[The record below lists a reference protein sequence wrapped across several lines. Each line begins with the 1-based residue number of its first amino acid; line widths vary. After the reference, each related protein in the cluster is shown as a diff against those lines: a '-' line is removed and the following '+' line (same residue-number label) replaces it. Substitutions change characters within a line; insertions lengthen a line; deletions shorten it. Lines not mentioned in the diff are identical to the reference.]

1 MTRSVDVLEQNE
13 QHGPGMDGVSGLDA
27 LLLHGAAVGAP
38 TRRLQSLS
46 FLFTELQE
54 LQPARVLRAPS
65 RGVKASFEFVD
76 GLGVGEESP
85 LPALNSD
92 PPESLQRIATL
103 AAKWLTRLGANSP
116 DLSRWAAD
124 GVDDGV
130 RDATREDATSTSLLQ
145 TGQGRA
151 GPSGHSITAVA
162 THFGLEGR
170 HAADAGDAHYDPAAH
185 MRNDG
190 EHEDHSAH
198 RSEEDGR
205 HDPGAHMGYAAEH
218 HEHSTHSG
226 EEGESYDPA
235 AHMRYEDEHKDRADP
250 EGEHDRQADVDD
262 HSNHHDPAANMGYD
276 EADHENHAE
285 HTGEEGKHHDHHDPA
300 ANMGYGEGEHA
311 DHTEH
316 TGEEG
321 EHHDHHDPAANMG
334 YDEGD
339 HEDHTEHAG
348 EEGEHHDH
356 YDPAANMG
364 YDEGDHEDHT
374 EHTGEE
380 GEHHDHYDPAANMG
394 YDEGEHGDHTEHT
407 GEEGEH
413 HGHHDPAANMGY
425 DEGEHGDNA
434 EHAGEEGENYDP
446 AAHLGKEGEHEGA
459 GKEGETGEHQEGKE
473 GEEGEHHE
481 GKEGQHGENNEGKE
495 GEHEGKESEK
505 TEMQKKDEALKDAI
519 VDPDSGNIIDGKSGE
534 EIDPTTGQIVDD
546 GSYIDDK
553 TGLAI
558 NPAKGKMYDPVSGS
572 DFLRF
577 KTWQEGRALAVS
589 PRVTHDFFALVLV
602 LTFAKTSSR
611 GLGSGGGC
619 LELMTG
625 RSDLRLLR
633 KLAAALSFCRAAC
646 RPLQLRPR
654 GGKSEGSMGQ
664 SLVWVAREC
673 WDRSSQG
680 RRCEACDRAACL
692 QTSSEDRVQWLM
704 RMCEQHM
711 RDISSRDEDLQSCR
725 DDIAELLDHCR
736 RLVKMAENTR
746 EQAMVIELQ
755 AKVRELQLDSREL
768 RLLVQAQRSRE
779 HPRPAR
785 PGTQSTEPVHV
796 LQAHSEAISQALLL
810 RSSRIPEALEAPVG
824 IALERARASVS
835 DMHQQ
840 QIVFGVAPR
849 SMTEIGV
856 LRENMD
862 ECSPAV
868 AHRVT
873 IWEKLETMQDG
884 RLVVWYFKPL
894 PSPAFLEGC
903 AGLPWPIA
911 MSSFF
916 PQGAQSRADSSPR
929 RRSVSPTKSGRHSE
943 KSPRASNEFVQ
954 TAVRLRP
961 FLPNELSKL
970 GTAPVSCV
978 EMKPNGHVVLSDP
991 EKPQQPGREFECTFA
1006 FDSSRPKSD
1015 NYSDQRTIYN
1025 SVGAEM
1031 VMHGTTGFN
1040 CCLIAYG
1047 QTGTGKTHTVHG
1059 DWQSHEHRGLL
1070 PRISEGLF
1078 QRLDQCR
1085 AEGASWRVRISYIEV
1100 YNDRLRDLLEHAGP
1114 SLSRTENDSP
1124 SPRRISKPGTA
1135 AGPRLEIRNHP
1146 AVGVYVENLQEL
1158 PVEHLRDV
1166 ARLVSKGEKAKK
1178 MERTTMNDRSSRSH
1192 TIFMFK
1198 VEVRNASNGDHM
1210 STVQVVDLAG
1220 RENEQ
1225 TSECKGDRF
1234 RELRHI
1240 NRSLFDL
1247 ASCIHALCD
1256 GNRDHV
1262 PFRNSKLTM
1271 LLSDSLAS
1279 NSRTTLLATLTPS
1292 SAGFDENILTCRF
1305 LESTVVPLNGE
1316 PMAACDG
1323 ADGDASRQVERL
1335 LGGPDPVI
1343 LKLDERSFM
1352 YYIPTIT
1359 GDKDPGAWYDELTA
1373 VLQNSTLTMPTPP
1386 KDTSAENERA
1396 QFYAAGTFDHAVPDA
1411 GLQAIDFR
1419 YNPRWCLAG
1428 RPLENLQCI
1437 LNLKRMVE
1445 EEVGKVLAMEHESLG
1460 ETKNSPDLSQP
1471 FFNSILVN
1479 FYKDGRAQIK
1489 WHADDENCY
1498 GPSDNI
1504 LIGSLSFG
1512 AARVFE
1518 VRRKPRRGDT
1528 DRSAQQLQRILLQ
1541 PGSLLVMGGAMQAN
1555 WQHSLPPDP
1564 SCLGGRVNLTFRRI
1578 VGGRRRGEGRISTQP
1593 VVNHFGAAEVQ
1604 KHLQDEIANLQSTL
1618 VEEAVIASRQTLL
1631 KQFSEVWSDHHLQ
1644 ALQGA
1649 QGDSRLTVVHG
1660 ACRQVSSSLQGAEES
1675 LSQLEERNH
1684 EAAKALQKVER
1695 KLANVEKAIRSV
1707 QSRNAGYKGYVSGS
1721 PDSTATTAGE
1731 DRVPGEALRMSLG
1744 LALSKRSPRQ
1754 PKVSLISEWRSE
1766 AAITSCQALSG
1777 KERSAASSL
1786 NMPMRA
1792 VRPAGEQLSG
1802 KRTMYPIQASYVT
1815 CMGAGAQVLSYTTDC
1830 SLWASKA
1837 LCISGLRRP
1846 SAGPPEVAGSDVN
1859 LIDPCTATVSWVL
1872 YGSALRVTRSG
1883 NSALWKLRLAS
1894 AVPVVLCLLAPKVT
1908 LTVSQLWRSAQM
1920 VVLSP
1925 EEQTELSGSGQSGR
1939 GLLPYQHRM
1948 RFTVQLMHLRCLAQP
1963 FQASRA
1969 VLCLQPEDGAAWR
1982 GALGES
1988 VKPGVCS
1995 MVLVQSG
2002 SNLIKADGY
2011 PAVPRYAIPESGAGT
2026 VLDVADAS
2034 QKCQETTA
2042 QTRASRTGT
2051 WNESLTLSYRRS
2063 WIAGKQAFITQTL
2076 AVSGDVSVFVTVGMV
2091 TWVLCVLLSVQ
2102 FATQPYLTRKFT
2114 SDGLIIS
2121 SYVAAAELLKL
2132 VASLCF
2138 LVVAGKWHRAFTG
2151 WTWRI
2156 GLRESIWPAM
2166 AYALQNVAGT
2176 AANKS
2181 LDAVTCNVL
2190 NQTKLLW
2197 TAAFVVLRKQ
2207 RQFTFREWV
2216 ALTMILLASVLTACD
2231 GDGLRAEPYWVRC
2244 QGVACACLAAMCSA
2258 FGAVLTEEALVKGR
2272 DPFLLSAELALGG
2285 LGTLFVTFPFTM
2297 LEQGTAERFCGW
2309 TWATLLPLFTHAGGG
2324 ILVGIVTKHLGSVNK
2339 AILMVVSL
2347 LLTGTLKV
2355 LIDHRW
2361 PSAPSMLSIGLVA
2374 AGLALYCDLG
2384 NRIVVFCQ
2392 REKPMFDVLQPLH
2405 LHCSWYRTLLGHPR
2419 RPQPLKVESF
2429 HWVQE
2434 YSA

>member
-1 MTRSVDVLEQNE
+1 
-13 QHGPGMDGVSGLDA
+13 
-27 LLLHGAAVGAP
+27 
-38 TRRLQSLS
+38 
-46 FLFTELQE
+46 
-54 LQPARVLRAPS
+54 
-65 RGVKASFEFVD
+65 
-76 GLGVGEESP
+76 
-85 LPALNSD
+85 
-92 PPESLQRIATL
+92 
-103 AAKWLTRLGANSP
+103 
-116 DLSRWAAD
+116 
-124 GVDDGV
+124 
-130 RDATREDATSTSLLQ
+130 
-145 TGQGRA
+145 
-151 GPSGHSITAVA
+151 
-162 THFGLEGR
+162 
-170 HAADAGDAHYDPAAH
+170 
-185 MRNDG
+185 
-190 EHEDHSAH
+190 
-198 RSEEDGR
+198 
-205 HDPGAHMGYAAEH
+205 
-218 HEHSTHSG
+218 
-226 EEGESYDPA
+226 
-235 AHMRYEDEHKDRADP
+235 
-250 EGEHDRQADVDD
+250 
-262 HSNHHDPAANMGYD
+262 
-276 EADHENHAE
+276 
-285 HTGEEGKHHDHHDPA
+285 
-300 ANMGYGEGEHA
+300 
-311 DHTEH
+311 
-316 TGEEG
+316 
-321 EHHDHHDPAANMG
+321 
-334 YDEGD
+334 
-339 HEDHTEHAG
+339 
-348 EEGEHHDH
+348 
-356 YDPAANMG
+356 
-364 YDEGDHEDHT
+364 
-374 EHTGEE
+374 
-380 GEHHDHYDPAANMG
+380 
-394 YDEGEHGDHTEHT
+394 
-407 GEEGEH
+407 
-413 HGHHDPAANMGY
+413 
-425 DEGEHGDNA
+425 
-434 EHAGEEGENYDP
+434 
-446 AAHLGKEGEHEGA
+446 
-459 GKEGETGEHQEGKE
+459 
-473 GEEGEHHE
+473 
-481 GKEGQHGENNEGKE
+481 
-495 GEHEGKESEK
+495 
-505 TEMQKKDEALKDAI
+505 
-519 VDPDSGNIIDGKSGE
+519 
-534 EIDPTTGQIVDD
+534 
-546 GSYIDDK
+546 
-553 TGLAI
+553 
-558 NPAKGKMYDPVSGS
+558 
-572 DFLRF
+572 
-577 KTWQEGRALAVS
+577 
-589 PRVTHDFFALVLV
+589 
-602 LTFAKTSSR
+602 
-611 GLGSGGGC
+611 
-619 LELMTG
+619 
-625 RSDLRLLR
+625 
-633 KLAAALSFCRAAC
+633 
-646 RPLQLRPR
+646 
-654 GGKSEGSMGQ
+654 MGQ
-664 SLVWVAREC
+664 SLAWVAREC

-680 RRCEACDRAACL
+680 CRCEACDRAACL
-692 QTSSEDRVQWLM
+692 ETSSEDRVQWLM
-704 RMCEQHM
+704 WMCERQM
-711 RDISSRDEDLQSCR
+711 LDISSRDEDLQSCR

-746 EQAMVIELQ
+746 EEAMVIELQ

-768 RLLVQAQRSRE
+768 RLLVQETLSAPGSKKSRTSE
-779 HPRPAR
+779 AALPHAVHLKRGQPGDVHDPVQEQPCRDQ

-810 RSSRIPEALEAPVG
+810 RSSRIPEALEDLLWKGPRPRCRVGFGPEPSLTWVEVEAEVDSPKTKSTQAP
-824 IALERARASVS
+824 A
-835 DMHQQ
+835 
-840 QIVFGVAPR
+840 
-849 SMTEIGV
+849 
-856 LRENMD
+856 
-862 ECSPAV
+862 
-868 AHRVT
+868 
-873 IWEKLETMQDG
+873 
-884 RLVVWYFKPL
+884 
-894 PSPAFLEGC
+894 
-903 AGLPWPIA
+903 
-911 MSSFF
+911 
-916 PQGAQSRADSSPR
+916 ADSFWNGSTEHDCSAFSAAWCSDLLVHFVLALRAIPNSPFPFEEAEEKR
-929 RRSVSPTKSGRHSE
+929 TSPVLLLLLLSQPVIHEPAALVGRHLLRGWTPGCLVLQAFA
-943 KSPRASNEFVQ
+943 KVQ

-1040 CCLIAYG
+1040 CCLVAYG

-1085 AEGASWRVRISYIEV
+1085 AEGASWRVRISYVEV

-1124 SPRRISKPGTA
+1124 SPRRFSKPGTA

-1178 MERTTMNDRSSRSH
+1178 VERTTMNDRSSRSH

-1305 LESTVVPLNGE
+1305 LESTVVPVNGE
-1316 PMAACDG
+1316 PMATCDG
-1323 ADGDASRQVERL
+1323 RDGDAARQVEPL

-1343 LKLDERSFM
+1343 LKLDERSFT

-1396 QFYAAGTFDHAVPDA
+1396 QFYAAGTFDHTVPDA
-1411 GLQAIDFR
+1411 GLQAMDFR

-1437 LNLKRMVE
+1437 LDLKRMVE
-1445 EEVGKVLAMEHESLG
+1445 EEVGKILAMEHQPLG
-1460 ETKNSPDLSQP
+1460 ETKISPDLLQP

-1479 FYKDGRAQIK
+1479 FYKDGKAQIK

-1564 SCLGGRVNLTFRRI
+1564 SCLEGRVNLTFRRI
-1578 VGGRRRGEGRISTQP
+1578 VGGRITTQP

-1649 QGDSRLTVVHG
+1649 QEDSRLTVVHG

-1684 EAAKALQKVER
+1684 EAAKALQKVGR

-1707 QSRNAGYKGYVSGS
+1707 QSRKAGYKGYASGS

-1731 DRVPGEALRMSLG
+1731 DRVPGILG
-1744 LALSKRSPRQ
+1744 GDSASHQCPAQ
-1754 PKVSLISEWRSE
+1754 FDG
-1766 AAITSCQALSG
+1766 SG
-1777 KERSAASSL
+1777 IGSWSTL
-1786 NMPMRA
+1786 
-1792 VRPAGEQLSG
+1792 
-1802 KRTMYPIQASYVT
+1802 T
-1815 CMGAGAQVLSYTTDC
+1815 
-1830 SLWASKA
+1830 
-1837 LCISGLRRP
+1837 GL
-1846 SAGPPEVAGSDVN
+1846 GSDVN

-1872 YGSALRVTRSG
+1872 YGHTDRVTALAECADGRFVTG
-1883 NSALWKLRLAS
+1883 GADGAIRLWAKRTWSASLPAQDALHSAADAS
-1894 AVPVVLCLLAPKVT
+1894 A
-1908 LTVSQLWRSAQM
+1908 
-1920 VVLSP
+1920 
-1925 EEQTELSGSGQSGR
+1925 
-1939 GLLPYQHRM
+1939 
-1948 RFTVQLMHLRCLAQP
+1948 
-1963 FQASRA
+1963 
-1969 VLCLQPEDGAAWR
+1969 DGAEPPQLSAEAWR

-1995 MVLVQSG
+1995 MAFYAHTQQARRGEMAALFLRVLVQSG

-2011 PAVPRYAIPESGAGT
+2011 PAVPCYAISEFGAGRGF
-2026 VLDVADAS
+2026 
-2034 QKCQETTA
+2034 E
-2042 QTRASRTGT
+2042 
-2051 WNESLTLSYRRS
+2051 E
-2063 WIAGKQAFITQTL
+2063 
-2076 AVSGDVSVFVTVGMV
+2076 
-2091 TWVLCVLLSVQ
+2091 
-2102 FATQPYLTRKFT
+2102 
-2114 SDGLIIS
+2114 IS
-2121 SYVAAAELLKL
+2121 ALRSYVAAAELLKL
-2132 VASLCF
+2132 VASLSF
-2138 LVVAGKWHRAFTG
+2138 LVVAGEWHRAFTG

-2216 ALTMILLASVLTACD
+2216 ALTMILLASLLTACD
-2231 GDGLRAEPYWVRC
+2231 GDGLQAEPYWGRC

-2285 LGTLFVTFPFTM
+2285 LGTLFLTFPFTM
-2297 LEQGTAERFCGW
+2297 LEQGTAERFYGW

-2384 NRIVVFCQ
+2384 NRIVVFCH

-2405 LHCSWYRTLLGHPR
+2405 LHYSWYRTLLGHPR

-2429 HWVQE
+2429 HWVREYLNLRYGRNRGLASRHAVAVLDVCFMSSLRTSDAKVPLFQADASRIRLPEICSQMAELPECSWLDLEVVLCASRKKAARSIARCSVLLEEVVQQLADSPSKELIPSARKLYSPLGQGPYQE
-2434 YSA
+2434 LVDAELFVGFFEGEEGVVGISVKPMPGLAVGFTNPTFVRATVRQSCAGAVQSLPAKVRDVTEVRSQTVNPHWGEILEFEIPVFVGDRHVSHSPDYRLHFQLFGKERMNSDKLLAELFIPLADAIRADGQKAQSFELKPTEQLMRGKKAKRSSAASDTVKPPDFVRYPTLMPCPKQIQCTVERLDNVKYAGTVDKNLQVRMCFVEGDAMLSHTTVRTSVKQQTIKPVWKQRCVFDMPPQLLRSGFEPRPPSVRKGWVHDTREVNESNLVVCIDICDRDAISGTDSFMCRGQVPLRSAWEAATKGRSVVSPQWVNLTPSAGGRLQVGFSTSPAKDQLIVHIMGAEKLPGRATSGLADPFCLVRLAFMGQLGEPTDQASVNLPFVTTPAGELTDGTETLFFQHQEVLELPGALSEGMVAARASWHYQVDLVDMKKQVVLCSGSISVQEMLDDICRTEGRCEVTQYTIREKLEESKSLLQKPSTPDPFADDVRCGSILRKIVLKQLDKPYKAALDQGVADAASPKAKRKQVGEAIGSALVTLGLRNNTERVDRGTDDMELYVRFQVVSRWKGLSRGSRSPPSVPMRAPSAVRCIATLANSIVAGYEDGNVFVWDACGQSSPLHQFQAHEVPVSAIAVLPPLGCVVTAGEVRNGLEARDWHGLQPNSTDLGL